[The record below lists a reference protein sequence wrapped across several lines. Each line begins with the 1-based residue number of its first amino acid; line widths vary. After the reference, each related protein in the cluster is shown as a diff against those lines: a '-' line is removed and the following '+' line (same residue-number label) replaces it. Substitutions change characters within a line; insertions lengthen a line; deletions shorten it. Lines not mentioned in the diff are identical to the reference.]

1 MEKMRCLLDHSTSS
15 FNMFAIPCSLTIGY
29 ATGCIVDQLQPVFQR
44 FISCAQMKQPATGP
58 IKTDIQLQL
67 WSGSKKLRSSPVA
80 GLFPV
85 RQLDF
90 QTLRAGMYFSP
101 SLNQRHSH
109 PLTHTCSST
118 RTPHTHSESH
128 PHMHAKDYSSSNA
141 HTNRPLART
150 QSHPHT

>member
-29 ATGCIVDQLQPVFQR
+29 ATGCIVDRLRPVFQR

-80 GLFPV
+80 GLFLV
-85 RQLDF
+85 WQQDF
-90 QTLRAGMYFSP
+90 QTL
-101 SLNQRHSH
+101 
-109 PLTHTCSST
+109 HTKTLLSQLIWLP
-118 RTPHTHSESH
+118 R
-128 PHMHAKDYSSSNA
+128 
-141 HTNRPLART
+141 L
-150 QSHPHT
+150 